1 MGNPNP
7 KPPVQPDNLS
17 ERFAVQAEINQSLKR
32 INALQDR
39 ATLVRSPES
48 PAANAIR
55 RAKRPVGKNETFY
68 QRKQRV
74 DALFTAAISS
84 EDIIEFVQ
92 VLVCKAKNG
101 DLDAIRIILDRLAGK
116 PQAAIDLTSA
126 GERVGDTSV
135 ELILDVS
142 QGPGMAA
149 AIAEG
154 DATRVLP
161 LESGN
166 ADTAKS
172 SATAVAAIAPSAK

>member
-7 KPPVQPDNLS
+7 TPPVQPDNLS

-32 INALQDR
+32 INALQDK

-68 QRKQRV
+68 QRRQRV
-74 DALFTAAISS
+74 DALFTSAISS
-84 EDIIEFVQ
+84 EDIYEFIQ
-92 VLVCKAKNG
+92 ALLRKAKNG

-116 PQAAIDLTSA
+116 PQAAVDLTTN
-126 GERVGDTSV
+126 GESINTNI
-135 ELILDVS
+135 ELVLDVS
-142 QGPGMAA
+142 RGPGAQEQ
-149 AIAEG
+149 IAEG
-154 DATRVLP
+154 DARVIP
-161 LESGN
+161 AE
-166 ADTAKS
+166 T

>member
-7 KPPVQPDNLS
+7 TPPVQPDNLS

-32 INALQDR
+32 INALQDK

-74 DALFTAAISS
+74 DALFTSAISS
-84 EDIIEFVQ
+84 EDIYEFIQ
-92 VLVCKAKNG
+92 ALLRKAKNG

-116 PQAAIDLTSA
+116 PMQAMDVSSNGESINSSIELVLDL
-126 GERVGDTSV
+126 
-135 ELILDVS
+135 S
-142 QGPGMAA
+142 QGPCAVQEPDPPIQEHANVESTSAA
-149 AIAEG
+149 L
-154 DATRVLP
+154 V
-161 LESGN
+161 
-166 ADTAKS
+166 AKPERS
-172 SATAVAAIAPSAK
+172 D

>member
-17 ERFAVQAEINQSLKR
+17 ERFAVQKEISQTLKR
-32 INALQDR
+32 IGDLQDEV
-39 ATLVRSPES
+39 TLTERPRST
-48 PAANAIR
+48 AAKVIR
-55 RAKRPVGKNETFY
+55 RAKRPTATVETFY
-68 QRKQRV
+68 QRRQRV
-74 DALFTAAISS
+74 DALFTSAISS

-135 ELILDVS
+135 ELVLDVS
-142 QGPGMAA
+142 LGPNM
-149 AIAEG
+149 IAEG

>member
-7 KPPVQPDNLS
+7 TPPVQPDSLS

-32 INALQDR
+32 INALQDK

-68 QRKQRV
+68 QRRQRV
-74 DALFTAAISS
+74 DALFTSAISS
-84 EDIIEFVQ
+84 EDIYEFIQ
-92 VLVCKAKNG
+92 ALLRKAKNG

-116 PQAAIDLTSA
+116 PQTAIDLTSG
-126 GERVGDTSV
+126 GERMGDTTV

-142 QGPGMAA
+142 QGPGMQSV
-149 AIAEG
+149 AEG
-154 DATRVLP
+154 EPTRVLP

-172 SATAVAAIAPSAK
+172 NTTAVAAIAPSAK